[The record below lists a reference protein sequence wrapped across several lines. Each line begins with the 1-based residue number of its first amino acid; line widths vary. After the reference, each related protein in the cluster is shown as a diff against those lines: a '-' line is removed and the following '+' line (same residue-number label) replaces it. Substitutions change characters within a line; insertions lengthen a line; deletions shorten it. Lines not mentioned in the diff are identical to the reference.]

1 MDYTYDE
8 LVKNIQNAYCDS
20 SQAQVSGFSPAF
32 VYNNP
37 EIEQNVLTAI
47 ESCLKD
53 CDEFM
58 FSVAFIIDRFIIVT
72 ASFVTACS
80 SAFGA
85 NRIT

>member
-37 EIEQNVLTAI
+37 EIEQ
-47 ESCLKD
+47 K
-53 CDEFM
+53 
-58 FSVAFIIDRFIIVT
+58 
-72 ASFVTACS
+72 S
-80 SAFGA
+80 SQRL
-85 NRIT
+85 NLV

>member
-20 SQAQVSGFSPAF
+20 SQTQVSGFSPAF

-47 ESCLKD
+47 ES
-53 CDEFM
+53 
-58 FSVAFIIDRFIIVT
+58 
-72 ASFVTACS
+72 
-80 SAFGA
+80 
-85 NRIT
+85 